1 MMSSGRWTMWVA
13 GMRVGL
19 GCLRTEPVL
28 GIKRLLLP
36 VSYWRVAEFGY
47 VWRQL
52 AAIKTGKV
60 LDLGSPKDL
69 AAILARDRG
78 FAVTAVDI
86 LPEAISLS
94 ERHARAQGLAGEG
107 PGSVKSEVQDGRALT
122 YADNTFDAV
131 YSVSV
136 LEHIPDGGDTAA
148 MEELLRVV
156 KPGGLVIVTTPYD
169 TAYRETF
176 VQESVY
182 ERTQVGSEPVF
193 FERHYDDAA
202 LAERLLGWTEA
213 ELVDQE
219 LWGEPG
225 VRGESLLVRAG
236 PLRVPL
242 SPLEP
247 LLSGFFLHRLQS
259 NGPQNPMAVFFTL
272 RKRSLPYETNAF

>member
-1 MMSSGRWTMWVA
+1 MWTA
-13 GMRVGL
+13 GMRIGAA
-19 GCLRTEPVL
+19 CLRKEPLL

-36 VSYWRVAEFGY
+36 VSYWRIAEFAY
-47 VWRQL
+47 VWRRL
-52 AAIKTGKV
+52 AGLRGARV

-78 FAVTAVDI
+78 CAVTAVDI
-86 LPEAISLS
+86 LPEAVALS
-94 ERHARAQGLAGEG
+94 ERHAKAQGLDGRG
-107 PGSVKSEVQDGRALT
+107 PGKVQSEVQDGRRLS
-122 YADNTFDAV
+122 YADATFDAA

-136 LEHIPDGGDTAA
+136 LEHIPDRGDTTA
-148 MEELLRVV
+148 MEELVRVV
-156 KPGGLVIVTTPYD
+156 RPGGLAVVTTPYD

-202 LAERLLGWTEA
+202 LTERLLGATDA

-219 LWGEPG
+219 FWGERG

-236 PLRVPL
+236 PLRLSL

-247 LLSGFFLHRLQS
+247 LMSGLFLHRLRS
-259 NGPQNPMAVFFTL
+259 NGKEHPMAVFFTV
-272 RKRSLPYETNAF
+272 RKRG